1 MRNMD
6 IQTDRQTETD
16 RQRERQRQ
24 RDRERDRQG
33 DSYIPQTVTNPFKTY
48 LQIFSN
54 LISCFQVP

>member
-6 IQTDRQTETD
+6 RQTDRQD
-16 RQRERQRQ
+16 RQRQRERERET
-24 RDRERDRQG
+24 DRERDRQG